1 MKLVTFDHGSRRGI
15 GALLPGEQHIVDFG
29 TADHCSDML
38 SFIRG
43 GEEALEL
50 GRELLRRAD
59 HVIALDAVR
68 LCAPVPVPEQM
79 RDFLVYEEHLRR
91 ARANRHLLGA
101 TEQPSDPSKV
111 VIPPIWYQQPL
122 YYKCNRFSVIGPEED
137 IVRPSYCNAL
147 DFELEFG
154 IFIGRKGRSIPRE
167 RAHEHVFGY
176 CIFNDVSARDA
187 QAREMPAQL
196 GPGKGKDFDTGNV
209 LGPWLV
215 TADEIPDPQALTM
228 IARVNGE
235 EWCRSTSAGMQHSFA
250 DMIAHVS
257 LDETLYPGEF
267 FGSGTVGGGSGIE
280 HGRFLEPGDVIEL
293 EVSGL
298 GVLRNRVVD
307 PRT

>member
-1 MKLVTFDHGSRRGI
+1 
-15 GALLPGEQHIVDFG
+15 
-29 TADHCSDML
+29 
-38 SFIRG
+38 
-43 GEEALEL
+43 
-50 GRELLRRAD
+50 
-59 HVIALDAVR
+59 
-68 LCAPVPVPEQM
+68 
-79 RDFLVYEEHLRR
+79 
-91 ARANRHLLGA
+91 
-101 TEQPSDPSKV
+101 
-111 VIPPIWYQQPL
+111 
-122 YYKCNRFSVIGPEED
+122 
-137 IVRPSYCNAL
+137 
-147 DFELEFG
+147 
-154 IFIGRKGRSIPRE
+154 
-167 RAHEHVFGY
+167 
-176 CIFNDVSARDA
+176 
-187 QAREMPAQL
+187 
-196 GPGKGKDFDTGNV
+196 FDTGNV

-250 DMIAHVS
+250 DMISHVS